1 MLGGRTNERW
11 RAQYARSYTRKFVHS
26 ILLGAILLLAA
37 GTNPTSLSI
46 DNDGDDATP
55 PITVELNFALPCNK
69 AIHLH
74 KVSCVTSAAAAVF
87 EAHHPIAGLSHY
99 SAHMPDAVSPPLI
112 VPLRT

>member
-11 RAQYARSYTRKFVHS
+11 RAQYAHSYTRKFAHS

-55 PITVELNFALPCNK
+55 PITVELNFALPCSK

-74 KVSCVTSAAAAVF
+74 KVSCVTSAVAAVF
-87 EAHHPIAGLSHY
+87 EAHQPIAGLIHY

>member
-11 RAQYARSYTRKFVHS
+11 RTQYARKFAHS
-26 ILLGAILLLAA
+26 ILIGAILLLAA

-74 KVSCVTSAAAAVF
+74 KVSYVTSAVVAVF
-87 EAHHPIAGLSHY
+87 EAHQPIAGLIHY
-99 SAHMPDAVSPPLI
+99 STHMPDAMSPPLI